1 MFKLKNYN
9 SKISILI
16 YFEGTGLC
24 HYGQSLVSSNARRMK
39 SASCEIFELRNSC
52 GMKSSI
58 NVIVAERN
66 LRGIN
71 PREKKSSRNRTA
83 TVFSIPIFS
92 LVWLVP
98 MACAEWVKYAA
109 IRSLSLCKCQTRC
122 ADYYGTEKNMFRGP

>member
-16 YFEGTGLC
+16 YFEDTGLC
-24 HYGQSLVSSNARRMK
+24 HYGHSLVSSNARRMK
-39 SASCEIFELRNSC
+39 SASCEIFELRNSR

-83 TVFSIPIFS
+83 TNIITCTCKDKRRVTSYLTVIFS
-92 LVWLVP
+92 FLQLF
-98 MACAEWVKYAA
+98 VKY
-109 IRSLSLCKCQTRC
+109 
-122 ADYYGTEKNMFRGP
+122 